1 MFNHLNL
8 PKSMWKLVF
17 NVFDVIFKFGSP
29 KRKTHKVHKNNAP
42 FKNFKKYAFG
52 TKKLKKN
59 KIATHMDLWK
69 WSNLN
74 YSKVLN
80 Y

>member
-1 MFNHLNL
+1 
-8 PKSMWKLVF
+8 
-17 NVFDVIFKFGSP
+17 
-29 KRKTHKVHKNNAP
+29 
-42 FKNFKKYAFG
+42 
-52 TKKLKKN
+52 LKKN